1 MVTRRAGRL
10 GDPAGRADERGQV
23 LLVGA
28 VVLAFIILAL
38 VPVFNGVFAPDS
50 AGSNE
55 PPEVGEGP
63 ATLRA
68 EQQSAA
74 RELAVRIG
82 HSDTHASPAP
92 VVDELSS
99 ALANYTRVSAESA
112 AEQRGWY
119 VETRLNTSSPGT
131 INGTRV
137 VQREEGR
144 LVSPNGNARTWQL
157 IPTGQRT
164 ELGWF
169 VLRLDTSNLSDE
181 DPLVVAV
188 GNAPTDEMTVEIER
202 QENSRGVELGVGGAF
217 ETTDEPVVCDA
228 TNGQVVLDLYRGRS
242 ADRDCAFPALRG
254 VDGPV
259 DIEIRNPP
267 GPPDDRAVGV
277 YDLVVRDGSG
287 VTTDVDPCAVSA
299 TPSEPCTTPVLWQLS
314 LETTVDGGR
323 ATYSTAQNVSVYG
336 GGE

>member
-1 MVTRRAGRL
+1 MVSRRAARF

-28 VVLAFIILAL
+28 IVIAFIVLAL

-68 EQQSAA
+68 EQESTA

-82 HSDTHASPAP
+82 HGDTHASLGP

-99 ALANYTRVSAESA
+99 SLASYTRVSAESA
-112 AEQRGWY
+112 AERRGWY
-119 VETRLNTSSPGT
+119 VETRLNASAPGT
-131 INGTRV
+131 VEGTRV
-137 VQREEGR
+137 VQREPGA
-144 LVSPNGNARTWQL
+144 LVLPNGAAPNWNL
-157 IPTGQRT
+157 VPPGQRT

-181 DPLVVAV
+181 DPLVITVDNGTAD
-188 GNAPTDEMTVEIER
+188 PTVVEIER
-202 QENSRGVELGVGGAF
+202 QENSRGVELDVSDGY

-242 ADRDCAFPALRG
+242 ADRDCTFPALRG

-259 DIEIRNPP
+259 SVRIENPP
-267 GPPDDRAVGV
+267 GPPDERAVGV
-277 YDLVVRDGSG
+277 YDLVVRDGSS
-287 VTTDVDPCAVSA
+287 VTPDIDPCTS
-299 TPSEPCTTPVLWQLS
+299 TIPTEPCTTPVLWQLS

-323 ATYSTAQNVSVYG
+323 ATYTTAQNVSVYG
-336 GGE
+336 GGER